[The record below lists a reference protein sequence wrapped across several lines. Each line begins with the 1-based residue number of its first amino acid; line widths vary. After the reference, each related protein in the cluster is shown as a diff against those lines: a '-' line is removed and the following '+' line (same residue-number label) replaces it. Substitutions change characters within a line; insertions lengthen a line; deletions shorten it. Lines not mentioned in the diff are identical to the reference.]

1 MHASLLAKAVTALPA
16 ATSSGGASSS
26 GKGGSFAPFLVLL
39 VLFGVGYVIITR
51 SARKRQQVALEA
63 RRQIAPGE
71 EIITTSGLIAT
82 VVEVTDDELTLEIAP
97 GVRARYVPAAVLR
110 VLSPEPEGDETPD
123 VTNHEVI
130 DEPDSP
136 PDPTDGSTST

>member
-1 MHASLLAKAVTALPA
+1 MHASLLAMVSA
-16 ATSSGGASSS
+16 ATSSGGSSS
-26 GKGGSFAPFLVLL
+26 TGKGSSFAPFLVLL
-39 VLFGVGYVIITR
+39 VLFGVGYMIITR
-51 SARKRQQVALEA
+51 SARKRQSAAVQA

-71 EIITTSGLIAT
+71 EIITTSGMIAT

-110 VLSPEPEGDETPD
+110 VLTPESEADDAPD

-130 DEPDSP
+130 EDPDSP
-136 PDPTDGSTST
+136 ADPTDGPTST